1 MKRTLLTEVESN
13 RIDNLFSLISARAGD
28 CEMANR
34 KRGLMVQRVASAPA
48 HAALVNEAVHVF
60 VDDQNLFW
68 GITNDIYGKGYRVDF
83 GRLLLAAA
91 RGPQGHAR
99 PVMTA
104 FIAGVVPDDDYFWEV
119 AKNQGFEVKRGYLG
133 TNNRSKQDDAYLIS
147 EIVSTLYEKPG
158 PSTMVI
164 VAGDADYK
172 PPLEKVIAKGWRSEI
187 AFIGHGV
194 SSALDS
200 VTHQFRELDPSAIQ
214 KYKNYL

>member
-1 MKRTLLTEVESN
+1 MAMKRALLTEVESS
-13 RIDNLFSLISARAGD
+13 RIDNFFSTIAAQSGD
-28 CEMANR
+28 SKMAKNKG
-34 KRGLMVQRVASAPA
+34 KRGLMAQRVAVAPA
-48 HAALVNEAVHVF
+48 HAALVNEGVHVF

-99 PVMTA
+99 PVLTA

-119 AKNQGFEVKRGYLG
+119 AKNQGFEVRRGYLG
-133 TNNRSKQDDAYLIS
+133 TGNRSKQDDAYLIA
-147 EIVSTLYEKPG
+147 EIVSTLYEKAG

-172 PPLEKVIAKGWRSEI
+172 PPLEKVIAK
-187 AFIGHGV
+187 
-194 SSALDS
+194 
-200 VTHQFRELDPSAIQ
+200 
-214 KYKNYL
+214 